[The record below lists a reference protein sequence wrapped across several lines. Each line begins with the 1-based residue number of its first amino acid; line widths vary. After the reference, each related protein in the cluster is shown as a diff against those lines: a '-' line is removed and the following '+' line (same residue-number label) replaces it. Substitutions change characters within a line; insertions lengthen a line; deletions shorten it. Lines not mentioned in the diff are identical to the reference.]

1 MIESR
6 ALRVAPP
13 PAKLVSCKGLRRFGL
28 FRDLGLYKSKKYC
41 YNSDIMHH
49 FKNIKY
55 GFTLAEV
62 LITLGIIGVV
72 AAMTMPS
79 LIASHKEKETVSKL
93 KKVYSTLS
101 NAFLLADEKYGTPDN
116 WELIEYDSPEGANN
130 LLSKLA
136 EFMNVAKYCGNAPG
150 CNIDV
155 QYRYL
160 NGSKYNYDLDSNT
173 TYAKLLL
180 ADGTM
185 LAVNIREPDCKQ
197 ERGNSAVLKNVCGTF
212 SIDING
218 PKPPNQIGRDRFG
231 FILSKYGVIPH
242 GSEQETMYT
251 FDNSCKDIS
260 THQGFGCTAWVIFNE
275 NLDYMHCN
283 DLDWKDKT
291 KCK

>member
-1 MIESR
+1 M
-6 ALRVAPP
+6 
-13 PAKLVSCKGLRRFGL
+13 
-28 FRDLGLYKSKKYC
+28 KYHNFC
-41 YNSDIMHH
+41 N
-49 FKNIKY
+49 KNA
-55 GFTLAEV
+55 FTLAEV

-136 EFMNVAKYCGNAPG
+136 EFMNVAKYCGNAAG
-150 CNIDV
+150 CNTDV
-155 QYRYL
+155 QYKYL

-173 TYAKLLL
+173 TYAKLIL

-197 ERGNSAVLKNVCGTF
+197 ERGHTAVLKNVCGTF
-212 SIDING
+212 SVDING

-231 FILSKYGVIPH
+231 FILSKYGIIPH
-242 GSEQETMYT
+242 GSEQETMYS
-251 FDNSCKDIS
+251 FDNNCKDIS
-260 THQGFGCTAWVIFNE
+260 THHGFGCTAWVIFNE

-283 DLDWKDKT
+283 DLNWENKT